1 MKNPI
6 LIAISILALL
16 CGGLYYHMNVMA
28 KFETLES
35 QTLSGQLESVKSEA
49 RRLEKEKQ
57 EFTVEIAKVAE
68 LKKYAGYSKDKQ
80 ESVGHYINLAKKVI
94 YK

>member
-1 MKNPI
+1 MLDDLIDINLELGSEHDEYKAQIDDMMDTRHILMKD
-6 LIAISILALL
+6 AE
-16 CGGLYYHMNVMA
+16 GGSDTIVKA
-28 KFETLES
+28 K
-35 QTLSGQLESVKSEA
+35 VK
-49 RRLEKEKQ
+49 K
-57 EFTVEIAKVAE
+57 EFTDEIAKVAE

>member
-1 MKNPI
+1 VLDDLIDINLELGSEHDEYKAQIDDMMDTRHILMKD
-6 LIAISILALL
+6 AE
-16 CGGLYYHMNVMA
+16 GGSDTVVKA
-28 KFETLES
+28 K
-35 QTLSGQLESVKSEA
+35 VK
-49 RRLEKEKQ
+49 K

-80 ESVGHYINLAKKVI
+80 ESVGHYINLAKKII